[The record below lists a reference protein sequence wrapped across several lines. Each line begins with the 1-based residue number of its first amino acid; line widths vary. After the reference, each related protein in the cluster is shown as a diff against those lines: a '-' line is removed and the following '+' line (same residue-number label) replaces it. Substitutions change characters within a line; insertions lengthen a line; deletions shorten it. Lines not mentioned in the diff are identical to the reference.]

1 MHSEPTTDYVKADG
15 KTKGNGNRKSFDIEK
30 NSDGNDWDHPR
41 EKDGK
46 KSLDDY
52 EDDEQINL
60 LDHYEYRQNRGY
72 FSILF
77 SVAQIAILAI
87 MMLQCGMAPMN
98 INPMVG
104 PYPDVMSYWGA
115 KNAFLILEDGE
126 KWRLITPILLHAG
139 VLHLVGNVHVQ
150 LDFGALCEKEWG
162 SLAWLV
168 VYLTSAVGSSI
179 FSTYFMPNNIS
190 VGSSG
195 AVMGLFGGKLA
206 EIICKWCQERVT
218 VQDRIGHELRK
229 RQLCMVVGGIT
240 LVMLLSFI
248 PYGKSNFLMIML
260 KNIYISRKR
269 FSCLNYIVFHD
280 SIRLFS

>member
-1 MHSEPTTDYVKADG
+1 MHAEPTTDYVKADG
-15 KTKGNGNRKSFDIEK
+15 NTNGKNRKSFDIEN
-30 NSDGNDWDHPR
+30 NSYGNDGSHHQQN
-41 EKDGK
+41 DGER
-46 KSLDDY
+46 SPEDY
-52 EDDEQINL
+52 EDDEKVDL

-87 MMLQCGMAPMN
+87 MMLQCGIAPMN
-98 INPMVG
+98 INPMIG

-115 KNAFLILEDGE
+115 KNAFLILENGE

-139 VLHLVGNVHVQ
+139 VLHLVGNVQVQ
-150 LDFGALCEKEWG
+150 LDFGVFCEKEWG
-162 SLAWLV
+162 SLIWLLI
-168 VYLTSAVGSSI
+168 YLISAVGSSV

-206 EIICKWCQERVT
+206 EIVCKWCQERVT
-218 VQDRIGHELRK
+218 VQDKVGHAVRK

-240 LVMLLSFI
+240 IVMLLSFV
-248 PYGKSNFLMIML
+248 PYGTLNFSMIIL
-260 KNIYISRKR
+260 K
-269 FSCLNYIVFHD
+269 
-280 SIRLFS
+280 